1 MTPLPRSQLALKV
14 VQRPSY
20 YEGSLL
26 KNSGAKSSVANIS
39 VENGAD
45 LEPPSAHSLH
55 QIAPLPFEIAPS
67 VVAEAISSLSRVG
80 DTVLDP
86 FCSSGVVG
94 LEAALSE
101 RTYLLNDMD
110 PVALTVALARL
121 RPCDLTEVAL
131 WLQMSPLNAPASLDG
146 FDSIFSAFYDPATFR
161 EISALRRQLLNKS
174 DRLSCFLRGLALGLL
189 HGRGAG
195 GFSVYSPSERAI
207 TPEQQFE
214 LNEKRNQIPDYRA
227 VAPRLLRKSAMVL
240 QEGVPSILFKPEH
253 RSKITQADPR
263 ELSHIRTGTV
273 DLILSN
279 PPIPRHR
286 TVGNGNWLKSWFL
299 GVKPSSTT
307 CSDFT
312 NGTSWSLKMNEVL
325 VEAAR
330 VCRQGG
336 RAAFFCDRSF
346 SHIEG
351 GGGTKE
357 HLLSLVQEDL
367 SFCWEPECFL
377 SLPEPKVSI
386 TGRKR
391 GMNTLRFRS
400 DPEGLLVL
408 RRK

>member
-1 MTPLPRSQLALKV
+1 MTSISRGQLALKV

-20 YEGSLL
+20 YEGSLI
-26 KNSGAKSSVANIS
+26 KDS
-39 VENGAD
+39 VENNSVVNGGD
-45 LEPPSAHSLH
+45 LETTSAHSLH

-67 VVAEAISSLSRVG
+67 VVAEAISSLSRAG

-94 LEAALSE
+94 LEAGLSE

-110 PVALTVALARL
+110 PVALTIALARL

-161 EISALRRQLLNKS
+161 EISALRRQLLQKS

-207 TPEQQFE
+207 APDQQFE
-214 LNEKRNQIPDYRA
+214 LNEKRNQLPDYRA

-273 DLILSN
+273 DLVLSN
-279 PPIPRHR
+279 LPIPRHR
-286 TVGNGNWLKSWFL
+286 TLGNGNWLKSWFL
-299 GVKPSSTT
+299 GVKPNSTT
-307 CSDFT
+307 SIDFT
-312 NGTSWSLKMNEVL
+312 NASSWSVKMNEVL

-357 HLLSLVQEDL
+357 RLLTLVQDEL